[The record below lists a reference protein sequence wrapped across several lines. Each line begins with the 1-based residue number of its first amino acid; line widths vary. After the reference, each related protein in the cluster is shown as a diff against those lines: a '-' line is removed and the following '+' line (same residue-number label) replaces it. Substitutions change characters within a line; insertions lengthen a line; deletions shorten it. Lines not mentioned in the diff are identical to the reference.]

1 MPVPK
6 HSAIYTGLVR
16 HRRFCAV
23 PHAFT
28 VRLYLAYL
36 DLDEL
41 EIAFAGRFW
50 WSARRWAPM
59 RFRRADYFG
68 PPDVPIGEAVRDE
81 VARTLGRR
89 PSGPVRVLTNL
100 RSFGIGFNPVSIYY
114 CFDADE
120 RLAAVL
126 AQITNTPWGERHH
139 YVLAADGT
147 SHTVRGQFQ
156 KQFHVS
162 PFQPMEQDYA
172 WALSV
177 PGERLGVHMQ
187 NRRGDDK
194 VFDATL
200 AVQRRPWTTKN
211 LTAAFLRH
219 PCMALQVVLA
229 IYWHAFRLWWKR
241 APFYTHPKKRVAA

>member
-1 MPVPK
+1 MMY
-6 HSAIYTGLVR
+6 ID
-16 HRRFCAV
+16 
-23 PHAFT
+23 
-28 VRLYLAYL
+28 LA
-36 DLDEL
+36 EL
-41 EIAFAGRFW
+41 GALFDGRAL
-50 WSARRWAPM
+50 WSVERWNVAS
-59 RFRRADYFG
+59 FRRADYLG
-68 PPDVPIGEAVRDE
+68 RTGDLDGAVRDL
-81 VARTLGRR
+81 VQARLGFR
-89 PSGPVRVLTNL
+89 PGGAIRVLTNIRTL
-100 RSFGIGFNPVSIYY
+100 GLVFNPVTFYY
-114 CFDADE
+114 CFDPAGA
-120 RLAAVL
+120 LCAVI
-126 AQITNTPWGERHH
+126 AEITNTPWGERHR
-139 YVLAADGT
+139 YCLRASADGT
-147 SHTVRGQFQ
+147 ARAEFD
-156 KQFHVS
+156 KRFHVS